1 MTRGMAGVNT
11 PVMANTNMRTHCKTQ
26 TLSSEKLFWQAK
38 NKNMKSCL
46 GSFLSLNFWPLPLL
60 LFVREPLING
70 KENGTSM
77 PSFRLMVLLISANLF
92 DSHTMT
98 YPFRG
103 RKGKNGILSKGS
115 KHFSHLPKADL
126 RSEVQVW

>member
-1 MTRGMAGVNT
+1 
-11 PVMANTNMRTHCKTQ
+11 
-26 TLSSEKLFWQAK
+26 
-38 NKNMKSCL
+38 MKGCL

-77 PSFRLMVLLISANLF
+77 ASFRLMVLLISANLF

-126 RSEVQVW
+126 RSEVQV

>member
-11 PVMANTNMRTHCKTQ
+11 PVMANTNMRTHCETQ

-70 KENGTSM
+70 KENGSSM
-77 PSFRLMVLLISANLF
+77 GTPL
-92 DSHTMT
+92 D
-98 YPFRG
+98 
-103 RKGKNGILSKGS
+103 
-115 KHFSHLPKADL
+115 
-126 RSEVQVW
+126 